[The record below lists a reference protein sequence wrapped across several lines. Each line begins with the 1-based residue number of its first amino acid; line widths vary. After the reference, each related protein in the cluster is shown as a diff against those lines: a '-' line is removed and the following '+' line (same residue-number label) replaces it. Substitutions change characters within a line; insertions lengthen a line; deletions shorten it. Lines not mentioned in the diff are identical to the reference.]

1 MKNLKL
7 WSEEMKPTGR
17 LIWVKIVGIPV
28 HAWSP
33 QIVHDSLRKVGKVMH
48 ELNQTLLISINDRN
62 VWLKINEDHTRTI
75 VEGPPYKD
83 DTGSHH
89 VNDDHANLVVDE
101 VESDVG
107 EFEPNSPPAVIAM
120 AEDASKFDIPDGGS
134 TTNQSPRHAK
144 PAKGGA
150 NVPGPISDV
159 GPTQVENNE
168 QTTGDKFH
176 RSLEKRKSNQSS
188 HSCESLPIRVGGRLS
203 FHKLKSKVNMKGASK
218 KKIKLSKSKISFT
231 CKKDGSNTTG
241 SNEINSGML
250 SGDARDQWIKYALGI
265 GLKPVDQDKE
275 ISKRRVP
282 SS

>member
-1 MKNLKL
+1 
-7 WSEEMKPTGR
+7 
-17 LIWVKIVGIPV
+17 
-28 HAWSP
+28 
-33 QIVHDSLRKVGKVMH
+33 MH

-75 VEGPPYKD
+75 VEGSPYKD

-120 AEDASKFDIPDGGS
+120 AEDASKFDIPGGDGYQIPNVNLLCSPMDLHSQYGGS

-168 QTTGDKFH
+168 QSKNKHNICSYDP
-176 RSLEKRKSNQSS
+176 LEKVNPTDNLGKDY
-188 HSCESLPIRVGGRLS
+188 HSEPLV
-203 FHKLKSKVNMKGASK
+203 K
-218 KKIKLSKSKISFT
+218 
-231 CKKDGSNTTG
+231 
-241 SNEINSGML
+241 NSI
-250 SGDARDQWIKYALGI
+250 DH
-265 GLKPVDQDKE
+265 
-275 ISKRRVP
+275 
-282 SS
+282 